1 MRKLLLGVL
10 LLLGVTGGVG
20 CKKEKEAK
28 KEHVITSEDYVW
40 GNTTSKLQTPIL
52 VTEKGHYYYS
62 EQYGGWRYYDVE
74 TRQELYLC
82 NKPECKHDGN
92 EFCVATNGKYQY
104 ERFTMY
110 NDMIYATAV
119 EVTETQYLYKLIAIA
134 LDGSE
139 LTEVATYMTV
149 ERSGQIPDNNTMKTE
164 LCIHRNKALIPMT
177 AMGEDGLSESRLY
190 GTALLDLDTK
200 EVEYL
205 DEEPLSKDNLTVK
218 NITGHGDYIY
228 YCRREGKKNVL
239 HRRHIKDNTDE
250 SYKLLVGFDGRYV
263 VLDENTVVY
272 LKLRYDAAS
281 LCVHNHITGENVE
294 RDPYIWREIIS
305 TLPDGT
311 TERHVTYYSIADIT
325 TDGTYLYVEHVAIGC
340 SKSAGEGEEYH
351 TVKQW
356 LQADVRVLDY
366 DFNELALVNITDSKF
381 PEGVPQM
388 SWNDARYQS
397 VQENLHFLGEDIY
410 VSLYEN
416 EPDYEYVSGS
426 PVVENGLYTFKF
438 KRSDLLKNDV
448 KMEFVYKRE
457 VQEEKE

>member
-1 MRKLLLGVL
+1 MRKLLFGILVL
-10 LLLGVTGGVG
+10 FCVTGCVG
-20 CKKEKEAK
+20 CKKEKEKK
-28 KEHVITSEDYVW
+28 KEHVITSEDYVR
-40 GNTTSKLQTPIL
+40 GNTTSILQTPIL
-52 VTEKGHYYYS
+52 VTDMGHYYYS
-62 EQYGGWRYYDVE
+62 EQYGGWRYYDV
-74 TRQELYLC
+74 TTGNELYLC

-92 EFCVATNGKYQY
+92 EFCVATNGKYRY

-110 NDMIYATAV
+110 NEMIYATAV
-119 EVTETQYLYKLIAIA
+119 EVTETQYLYKVIAIA

-139 LTEVATYMTV
+139 LTEVATYLTM
-149 ERSGQIPDNNTMKTE
+149 ERSGQIPDDNSVKKG

-177 AMGEDGLSESRLY
+177 AMGEDGLYDSRFY
-190 GTALLDLDTK
+190 GTAWLDLDTK

-205 DEEPLSKDNLTVK
+205 DEEPLSKDNVAVT
-218 NITGHGDYIY
+218 NITGYGDYIY
-228 YCRREGKKNVL
+228 YCRKEGKKTVL

-250 SYKLLVGFDGRYV
+250 SYKLMNGFDGRYV

-272 LKLRYDAAS
+272 LRFKINATS

-294 RDPYIWREIIS
+294 RDPFIRSAHTTI
-305 TLPDGT
+305 LPDGT
-311 TERHVTYYSIADIT
+311 KEERKDEYMITEIT

-340 SKSAGEGEEYH
+340 SKSAGEGDDLH
-351 TVKQW
+351 TVKSW

-381 PEGVPQM
+381 PEDLPEM
-388 SWNDARYQS
+388 SWSDAWHTS